1 MKRLLWLLVLI
12 SVWPL
17 VPKAGS
23 LTVVSDRL
31 MAPVVAD
38 WLKNSD
44 LEAEH
49 RIANALTAV
58 QQLIQGRADVIAV
71 GRPLSDGE
79 RRQIRQP
86 GRVRSLPVGIDGVAL
101 YVPRRSP
108 LRELTLAQLA
118 RWFGTRPCHRHRAG
132 APAAA
137 VPARFGPGPAVA
149 GHYHFVRQVLC
160 DAPLRPEVILLNSDR
175 EVIEAVA
182 RRQDAIGFAS
192 AALGAEPR
200 IRPLAL
206 RRGVKSR
213 PYLPSRQ
220 HLESG
225 RYPLT
230 HFLYLHL
237 TAANAGA
244 RALARFALTP
254 RGQALL
260 GRCFVALPD
269 PARTRALEAMV
280 R

>member
-1 MKRLLWLLVLI
+1 MKRLLWFLVLV
-12 SVWPL
+12 SASPL
-17 VPKAGS
+17 VPGAEA
-23 LTVVSDRL
+23 LIVVSDRL

-38 WLKNSD
+38 WLKNSG

-49 RIANALTAV
+49 RITNTLTAV

-79 RRQIRQP
+79 RRQIRPP
-86 GRVRSLPVGIDGVAL
+86 GRVRSLPVGIDAIAL

-118 RWFGTRPCHRHRAG
+118 RWFGTRPCYRHRAG
-132 APAAA
+132 APATA
-137 VPARFGPGPAVA
+137 VPTRFALSPATA
-149 GHYHFVRQVLC
+149 GHDHFVHQVLC
-160 DAPLRPEVILLNSDR
+160 NAPLRPDVTQLNSDR

-182 RRQDAIGFAS
+182 RSQGAIGFAS

-200 IRPLAL
+200 IRPVPLK
-206 RRGVKSR
+206 RRFKSR

-237 TAANAGA
+237 AVANAGT
-244 RALARFALTP
+244 RALARFALAP

-260 GRCFVALPD
+260 GRRFVALPK
-269 PARTRALEAMV
+269 PGRIRALEALV

>member
-1 MKRLLWLLVLI
+1 MKRLLWFLVLI

-17 VPKAGS
+17 VPGAET

-38 WLKNSD
+38 WLKNSG
-44 LEAEH
+44 LAAEH
-49 RIANALTAV
+49 RTTNALTAV

-79 RRQIRQP
+79 RRQIRPP
-86 GRVRSLPVGIDGVAL
+86 GRIRSLPVGIDAVAI

-132 APAAA
+132 APATAMP
-137 VPARFGPGPAVA
+137 VRFGLSPATA
-149 GHYHFVRQVLC
+149 GYHHFVRQVLC
-160 DAPLRPEVILLNSDR
+160 NTPLQSGVTRLNSDR
-175 EVIEAVA
+175 EVVEAVA
-182 RRQDAIGFAS
+182 RNQDAIGFAS
-192 AALGAEPR
+192 AALGTEPR

-237 TAANAGA
+237 TANAGA
-244 RALARFALTP
+244 RALTRFALTS

-260 GRCFVALPD
+260 GRRFVALPES
-269 PARTRALEAMV
+269 ARGRALDVLV